1 MKRKVIQIDQETC
14 IGCGLCTNACMQ
26 GAIQLVDGKAK
37 LVSES
42 YCDGLGMCLPQCPV
56 DAIKLV
62 EKETDA
68 FDKER
73 FNIKLK
79 GQGAPSG
86 GCPSTK
92 TMVLDKKDN
101 SESLPCGCPST
112 LSKVIDKQDDDQ
124 ASKGSQPSR
133 LRQWP
138 IQLHLVNPA
147 APYFKNANL
156 LLSADCVMA
165 AYGDFQEKLLK
176 NRAIAIA
183 CPKLDNSQGY
193 VEKLS
198 QILMQNDIK
207 TIVVARMEVPCC
219 GGISSLIKQALQL
232 SGKDIP
238 LREVVVGMDGS
249 IK

>member
-1 MKRKVIQIDQETC
+1 MKRNVIQIDQEKC

-56 DAIKLV
+56 DAIRLV
-62 EKETDA
+62 EKETA
-68 FDKER
+68 EFDSSR

-79 GQGAPSG
+79 SNPNPNHAG
-86 GCPSTK
+86 GS
-92 TMVLDKKDN
+92 
-101 SESLPCGCPST
+101 SCGCPST
-112 LSKVIDKQDDDQ
+112 QAKIIEGKDDEGQ
-124 ASKGSQPSR
+124 KSENQPSY

-138 IQLHLVNPA
+138 IQLHLLDPN
-147 APYFKNANL
+147 APYFQNANL

-165 AYGDFQEKLLK
+165 AYGDFQNKLLK
-176 NRAIAIA
+176 NRAIAIC
-183 CPKLDNSQGY
+183 CPKLDNIQGY
-193 VEKLS
+193 VEKLA
-198 QILMQNDIK
+198 QIFTVNHIK

-219 GGISSLIKQALQL
+219 GGVSAILKQALQL
-232 SGKDIP
+232 SGKEIP
-238 LREVVVGMDGS
+238 VREVVIGVDGQ